1 MKNKELLD
9 KLKLNIAISNF
20 EEDLKEKSPL
30 IKENWRSYSM
40 KKRIIAIS
48 CMSVLLASGVV
59 FATNIENIKNHFEG
73 LDKGVQTASKN
84 GYVGNPEMDYIE
96 SEVKVDSDKQ
106 KDEGNVF
113 DDIKVQAKI
122 DDFMMDD
129 LNLNVEFNFD
139 FDDKLKEVFNF
150 DELHSIDLL
159 DLFVKDEENRIIH
172 SNLNKDEFEEY
183 CSKNNLDYVIGKSN
197 ENYFNTGFMN
207 FPSNIN
213 SEDCSSKLTYNIYS
227 TEEYP
232 KSKKL
237 YVSFGKIKLTEENTN
252 NIVTLKGDWNIEVDV
267 PEIMYNRTSESY
279 RVISC
284 DNKDFEVYQ
293 SKVTDTGFEIGVTI
307 SNIEEPELS
316 FTDEERKKF
325 SSATRF
331 SVNENGEIVIQS
343 VNENGEIV
351 AEEEA
356 DEETKE
362 VVKKY
367 VEFQKKRR
375 PISVGNIDW
384 ALCKTNQSYVEN
396 SNGEKFTCTMSP
408 GRKANTDF
416 VNKNTYDF
424 YETFSMTKY
433 DSTDRIKVVLYYYNN
448 PVTIE
453 LEKVK

>member
-40 KKRIIAIS
+40 KKKIIAIS

-113 DDIKVQAKI
+113 DDIEVQAKI

-129 LNLNVEFNFD
+129 LNLNIEFNFD
-139 FDDKLKEVFNF
+139 FDEKLKEVFNF
-150 DELHSIDLL
+150 DILHSIDLL
-159 DLFVKDEENRIIH
+159 DLVIKDEENRILH
-172 SNLNKDEFEEY
+172 SNLNKEEFEEY
-183 CSKNNLDYVIGKSN
+183 CSRNNLDYVFGKSN

-207 FPSNIN
+207 FPNN
-213 SEDCSSKLTYNIYS
+213 CNFENCSSKLTYNIYS

-252 NIVTLKGDWNIEVDV
+252 NIVTLKGDWNIELDV
-267 PEIMYNRTSESY
+267 PEVMYNRTSESY

-316 FTDEERKKF
+316 LTDEEHNKL
-325 SSATRF
+325 SSTEF
-331 SVNENGEIVIQS
+331 SVKKNGEIVTKS
-343 VNENGEIV
+343 FNENGEIV
-351 AEEEA
+351 AETEV

-362 VVKKY
+362 IIKKY
-367 VEFQKKRR
+367 MEFHKKRN

-384 ALCKTNQSYVEN
+384 SMNKTNPSYVEN
-396 SNGEKFTCTMSP
+396 SNGEKFECTMSP
-408 GRKANTDF
+408 GRKANTNF

-453 LEKVK
+453 LEKIK